1 MILAAEAGEVA
12 AAEVIGQDQDDVR
25 LVGGEDR
32 ERSKE
37 EGEEAH
43 GAEEG

>member
-12 AAEVIGQDQDDVR
+12 AAEVIGQDQDDIR
-25 LVGGEDR
+25 FIRGDGR
-32 ERSKE
+32 ERGE
-37 EGEEAH
+37 QEGEEAH